1 MATTESRFESIENL
15 WSIIKKRRQKKF
27 GFVKTK
33 NELIEQVFE
42 IWNEIDIS
50 LLESLTD
57 SIENRLRVVI
67 RLD

>member
-1 MATTESRFESIENL
+1 MNPIENL

-33 NELIEQVFE
+33 DELIEQVFE
-42 IWNEIDIS
+42 IWNEIDNS

-57 SIENRLRVVI
+57 SIENRLREVI
-67 RLD
+67 RLNGRPTKY